1 MIPVDTS
8 NKKHRNINSAD
19 TKGHVYDVT
28 NVVNSP
34 MTLYK
39 IQQAGMGLLSSSL
52 HLPSRVIM
60 TTLTTPFSS
69 LLSSIAI
76 YIEMKAIMDANNDV
90 EDADLENNIIAQN
103 NMLFRDENLPMCAVV
118 YGGSSLAMCSPEAW
132 VLDMKWRV
140 PGVHGFDTTAKSRTR
155 TALHESIEWSQRTEY
170 PKESALGDAVD
181 TVMKRSQSDAI
192 ISYPPTMHPSGSTGA
207 LDTLTLNNLMAM
219 ASEGIAMGRQQI
231 TLDSHTYKALM
242 NAFLQGKN
250 SSFSPS
256 PPSSFFFCFNH
267 NNSTTYLR

>member
-1 MIPVDTS
+1 MYT
-8 NKKHRNINSAD
+8 
-19 TKGHVYDVT
+19 TKSTHIGDITAISQIKSMY
-28 NVVNSP
+28 
-34 MTLYK
+34 
-39 IQQAGMGLLSSSL
+39 
-52 HLPSRVIM
+52 
-60 TTLTTPFSS
+60 TTKSTHIGDST
-69 LLSSIAI
+69 A
-76 YIEMKAIMDANNDV
+76 
-90 EDADLENNIIAQN
+90 
-103 NMLFRDENLPMCAVV
+103 
-118 YGGSSLAMCSPEAW
+118 
-132 VLDMKWRV
+132 
-140 PGVHGFDTTAKSRTR
+140 TAKSRTR

-256 PPSSFFFCFNH
+256 LPSSFFFCFNH
-267 NNSTTYLR
+267 NNSTTCLR